1 MIRINLLPFREIQA
15 EVGRRQ
21 ELALA
26 GLSVGV
32 TLLLVFVVYLFQ
44 AYRLLQLNNEIDGFN
59 KEIAILDVHAK
70 GVADLQQKIAD
81 LRGKVKAIDELNQK
95 KTGPVRLMEGLST
108 ATPGRLWLVEF
119 KESGGDLSLGG
130 MAVDN
135 QTIAEFLK
143 ALGGLP
149 YFRNVELVEAT
160 QVEQE
165 GVSLKKFSVKANV
178 VYQPPESGIP
188 PNAQEGKKG

>member
-1 MIRINLLPFREIQA
+1 MIRVNLLPVREIQA

-26 GLSVGV
+26 GLSFGA

-44 AYRLLQLNNEIDGFN
+44 GYRLSQLNNEIDGFN
-59 KEIAILDVHAK
+59 KEIAILNVQAK

-95 KTGPVRLMEGLST
+95 KTGPVRLMESLST

-119 KESGGDLSLGG
+119 KEFGGDLSLGG

-143 ALGGLP
+143 ALAGLP

-165 GVSLKKFSVKANV
+165 GVPLKKFSVKANV

-188 PNAQEGKKG
+188 PNAREGKKR